1 MSVAK
6 VVELISSSP
15 DSFDAAIKEG
25 VARACKTINGVT
37 SAWVKDQKIIVR
49 DNKIVEYRVDLKITF
64 VLK

>member
-15 DSFDAAIKEG
+15 TSFDDAIKEG
-25 VARACKTINGVT
+25 VSRACKTIDGVV
-37 SAWVKDQKIIVR
+37 SAWVKDQKIMIR